1 MNKMNSKM
9 NKKNAIKKLL
19 SICLI
24 LILICSLC
32 ACGKDQSANGQ
43 SATTTAG
50 DQTTEQPKAAATES
64 KDADTSA
71 KTPFSVKYNCGNSWD
86 NNGMRATQIDVMI
99 SNVSGRDA
107 NGWELDLTVPE
118 GAKLEQGWNANIEIK
133 GTNLHATPMDY
144 TSLIASNA
152 FVGFGLILDTPGDYQ
167 PETSKLTV
175 DGKTYEMKGLGQVVY
190 NNNEELDNEEPDKKE
205 DAQATESEADDTKDA
220 DDSKTSSAKKE
231 DNPVVAHGK
240 LSVKGTKIVDRDDKE
255 FQLKGVST
263 HGIAWFPEYLNKEAF
278 ASLKDNFGVNMIR
291 LAMYSN
297 PADGYN
303 KGLHKKVKEAVDIA
317 SDLGMYVI
325 IDWHILNDNNPNMY
339 KKEATAFF
347 EEMSKAY
354 KDYENVIYEI
364 CNEPNGGTTWDND
377 VKPYAEDM
385 IKTIRKNA
393 KDAIIIVGTPTWCQ
407 DVDVVAKN
415 PIKGQENIMYA
426 CHFYAA
432 THKDDI
438 RNKVNTALSSG
449 LPIFISEFSICDASG
464 NGALDKDSAKTWFK
478 IIKDNKL
485 SCAAWNL
492 SNKNESSSI
501 LKPDCSKKGG
511 FTKDDLSEAGAWIL
525 NQYGKY

>member
-1 MNKMNSKM
+1 MM
-9 NKKNAIKKLL
+9 KKKCKKVIG
-19 SICLI
+19 ICLI
-24 LILICSLC
+24 LILVCSLC
-32 ACGKDQSANGQ
+32 ACGKEKKEDTAT
-43 SATTTAG
+43 ATTVAN
-50 DQTTEQPKAAATES
+50 QTTEQAKDDATEAKKTENAAT
-64 KDADTSA
+64 
-71 KTPFSVKYNCGNSWD
+71 TPFSVKYTCGNSWES
-86 NNGMRATQIDVMI
+86 NGMRAAQIDVMI
-99 SNVSGRDA
+99 SNASGSDA
-107 NGWELDLTVPE
+107 DGWELDLTVPD

-133 GTNLHATPMDY
+133 GTKLHATPMDY

-152 FVGFGLILDTPGDYQ
+152 FVGFGMILDTPEDFK
-167 PETSKLTV
+167 PETTKLTV
-175 DGKTYEMKGLGQVVY
+175 DGKTYEINGLGQVVY
-190 NNNEELDNEEPDKKE
+190 NNNEEKEDQKE
-205 DAQATESEADDTKDA
+205 DAQATEVEAESKVDDAKDA
-220 DDSKTSSAKKE
+220 DDSKSTSAKKE

-240 LSVKGTKIVDRDDKE
+240 LSVKGTKIVDRDGKE

-263 HGIAWFPEYLNKEAF
+263 HGIAWFPEYLNKDAF

-303 KGLHKKVKEAVDIA
+303 KELHKKVKEAVDIA
-317 SDLGMYVI
+317 SELGMYVI
-325 IDWHILNDNNPNMY
+325 IDWHILNDNNPNIY

-347 EEMSKAY
+347 KEITEAY
-354 KDYENVIYEI
+354 KDRENVIYEI

-438 RNKVNTALSSG
+438 RGKVNTALSSG

-464 NGALDKDSAKTWFK
+464 NGALDKDSAKAWFK

-511 FTKDDLSEAGAWIL
+511 FTKDDLSESGAWIL